1 MHHSMRHF
9 MLLCSSSTDRPCV
22 NRYYWTLRFMLYDAE
37 TDFAAGTRMSQ
48 EAFYPEIYTFANTN
62 NFGGRFFYPGRFDNE
77 SLLAFE

>member
-1 MHHSMRHF
+1 VSE
-9 MLLCSSSTDRPCV
+9 LVNSDACPCP
-22 NRYYWTLRFMLYDAE
+22 T
-37 TDFAAGTRMSQ
+37 TQ